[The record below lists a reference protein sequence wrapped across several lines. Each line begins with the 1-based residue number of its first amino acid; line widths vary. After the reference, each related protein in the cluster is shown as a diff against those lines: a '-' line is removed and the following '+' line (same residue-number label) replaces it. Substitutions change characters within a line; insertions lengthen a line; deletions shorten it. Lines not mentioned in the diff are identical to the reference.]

1 MLTLHSL
8 TLDHVAGVDHA
19 HLELPDS
26 GVVVVHGPNEMGKT
40 TLLTAFGLLLSE
52 VGVNSKAARIK
63 ALKSATED
71 VATTVSADMTVAGH
85 RLTILKS
92 FNKSSGRCELI
103 VTSPRR
109 ENLTGRQAAERFAEL
124 LSEGVDTQLIDAL
137 TIRQGASLDI
147 LAATGIPSLEQA
159 LGGDSPADDEAAG
172 AGAAAGTGT
181 ADGAGALIGRITEEY
196 LRYFTPGGRPSKE
209 LKAVTDALAAAEADH
224 DAATGR
230 YTQAQNLI
238 TELEQLTVEKT
249 AVAKQEPVAAEAAVE
264 AEKTLAEGRAAV
276 AELDGLR
283 RTVTA
288 AAGVRDLAD
297 QRARAR
303 ADRISALAD
312 AEKTVAALTVE
323 VQEAEKAAEQEEQT
337 TGDLGKRRSAARRR
351 SRVATAWAARVEALS
366 RRQDAGSRVADL
378 ADRIARATGIADEVR
393 DLKRSVD
400 DSPVT
405 DKVLASLRSAD
416 AALCQAVTV
425 RDAVATTVEV
435 AGPADG
441 TVTVDREPRELVGG
455 SATVHVTGR
464 QEIGLGDWTV
474 TVTPSRDVSEVSEEV
489 TRARADLDRLLAAAG
504 VEDLTAA
511 EAAAAARQDAAEE
524 HREAVL
530 RLTQV
535 TGTGTVDDLR
545 NRHERA
551 AAEVEELGTR
561 ADEALQRIHDED
573 PEGAVVL
580 PGVPGAD
587 TGDEITAT
595 SAELTDEADAALREA
610 ERIQE
615 DITRVTRAGAAV
627 RLEGRKTEL
636 ERATAGRDR
645 LAATLAADREQRDDA
660 SLDSELAEAAT
671 ALAEAR
677 EALAEAE
684 SRTGVIDIG
693 TLTSLAEGATSRMR
707 RLRERAEETGHAV
720 SRVTG
725 ALGEH
730 AGVAEEVEDTRTAV
744 ERAEREHRR
753 VSAQAEAAA
762 LLYSEVQEALA
773 RARERYEAPL
783 RATVERLARTLYGS
797 EVDFEFGDDLGPSR
811 RTLDNVTLDTTQL
824 SGGAREQLSVLT
836 RLAVADLVG
845 GGDAVPVIIDDALG
859 FSDRGRIDRMN
870 VVLDTLGR
878 DHQIIVLTC
887 DLDRFDG
894 ISGATLVPMRQV
906 LAG

>member
-26 GVVVVHGPNEMGKT
+26 GVVVIHGPNEMGKT

-52 VGVNSKAARIK
+52 VGVNSKAAKIK

-92 FNKSSGRCELI
+92 FNKSSGRCELT

-124 LSEGVDTQLIDAL
+124 LSEGVDTRLIDAL

-159 LGGDSPADDEAAG
+159 LGGDSPADAEAS
-172 AGAAAGTGT
+172 GAAAGTGT

-196 LRYFTPGGRPSKE
+196 LRYFTPGGRPSRE
-209 LKAVTDALAAAEADH
+209 LKAVTDALAAAEAEH

-238 TELEQLTVEKT
+238 SELEQLTAEK
-249 AVAKQEPVAAEAAVE
+249 ADVAKQEPVAAEAAVE

-303 ADRISALAD
+303 ADRVSALAD
-312 AEKTVAALTVE
+312 AEKAVAALTVE

-366 RRQDAGSRVADL
+366 RRQDAGTRVTDL

-393 DLKRSVD
+393 ELKRSVD
-400 DSPVT
+400 DNPVT

-416 AALCQAVTV
+416 AALRQAVTV

-441 TVTVDREPRELVGG
+441 TVTVDREPRDLVGG
-455 SATVHVTGR
+455 STTVHVTGR

-474 TVTPSRDVSEVSEEV
+474 TVTPARDVSEVSEDV
-489 TRARADLDRLLAAAG
+489 TRAGAELDRLLAAAG

-511 EAAAAARQDAAEE
+511 EDAAAARQDAVEE

-545 NRHERA
+545 THHERA

-561 ADEALQRIHDED
+561 ADEALQWIHDED
-573 PEGAVVL
+573 PEGTVAL

-595 SAELTDEADAALREA
+595 AAELTDEADAALRET

-645 LAATLAADREQRDDA
+645 LAVTLAADREQRDDA
-660 SLDSELAEAAT
+660 SLDSGLAEAAT

-677 EALAEAE
+677 KALAEAE
-684 SRTGVIDIG
+684 ARTGVIDIG
-693 TLTSLAEGATSRMR
+693 TLTSLAEGAASRIR
-707 RLRERAEETGHAV
+707 RLRERAEEAGHAV

-730 AGVAEEVEDTRTAV
+730 AGVAEEVEDTRTAL

-894 ISGATLVPMRQV
+894 IAGATLVPMRQV

>member
-26 GVVVVHGPNEMGKT
+26 GVVVIHGPNEMGKT

-52 VGVNSKAARIK
+52 VGVNSKAAKIK

-92 FNKSSGRCELI
+92 FNKSSGRCELT

-124 LSEGVDTQLIDAL
+124 LSEGVDTRLIDAL

-159 LGGDSPADDEAAG
+159 LGGDSPADAEAS
-172 AGAAAGTGT
+172 GAAAGTGT

-196 LRYFTPGGRPSKE
+196 LRYFTPGGRPSRE
-209 LKAVTDALAAAEADH
+209 LKAVTDALAAAEAEH

-238 TELEQLTVEKT
+238 SELEQLTAEK
-249 AVAKQEPVAAEAAVE
+249 ADVAKQEPVAAEAAVE

-303 ADRISALAD
+303 ADRVSALAD
-312 AEKTVAALTVE
+312 AEKAVAALTVE

-366 RRQDAGSRVADL
+366 RRQDAGTRVTDL

-393 DLKRSVD
+393 ELKRSVD
-400 DSPVT
+400 DNPVT

-416 AALCQAVTV
+416 AALRQAVTV

-441 TVTVDREPRELVGG
+441 TVTVDREPRDLVGG

-474 TVTPSRDVSEVSEEV
+474 TVTPARDVSEVSEDV
-489 TRARADLDRLLAAAG
+489 TRARAELDRLLAAAG

-511 EAAAAARQDAAEE
+511 EDAAAARQDAAEK

-545 NRHERA
+545 THHERA
-551 AAEVEELGTR
+551 AAEVEEFGTR
-561 ADEALQRIHDED
+561 ADEALQRIRDED
-573 PEGAVVL
+573 PEGTVAL
-580 PGVPGAD
+580 SGVPGAD
-587 TGDEITAT
+587 TGDEITVTA
-595 SAELTDEADAALREA
+595 AELTDEADAALREA

-636 ERATAGRDR
+636 ER
-645 LAATLAADREQRDDA
+645 
-660 SLDSELAEAAT
+660 
-671 ALAEAR
+671 
-677 EALAEAE
+677 
-684 SRTGVIDIG
+684 
-693 TLTSLAEGATSRMR
+693 
-707 RLRERAEETGHAV
+707 
-720 SRVTG
+720 
-725 ALGEH
+725 
-730 AGVAEEVEDTRTAV
+730 
-744 ERAEREHRR
+744 
-753 VSAQAEAAA
+753 
-762 LLYSEVQEALA
+762 
-773 RARERYEAPL
+773 
-783 RATVERLARTLYGS
+783 
-797 EVDFEFGDDLGPSR
+797 
-811 RTLDNVTLDTTQL
+811 
-824 SGGAREQLSVLT
+824 
-836 RLAVADLVG
+836 
-845 GGDAVPVIIDDALG
+845 
-859 FSDRGRIDRMN
+859 
-870 VVLDTLGR
+870 
-878 DHQIIVLTC
+878 
-887 DLDRFDG
+887 
-894 ISGATLVPMRQV
+894 
-906 LAG
+906 

>member
-26 GVVVVHGPNEMGKT
+26 GVVVVHGPNEVGKT

-249 AVAKQEPVAAEAAVE
+249 AVAKQEPVAAEAAVG

-276 AELDGLR
+276 AELDGLH

-425 RDAVATTVEV
+425 RDADATTEEV

-441 TVTVDREPRELVGG
+441 TVTVD
-455 SATVHVTGR
+455 
-464 QEIGLGDWTV
+464 
-474 TVTPSRDVSEVSEEV
+474 
-489 TRARADLDRLLAAAG
+489 
-504 VEDLTAA
+504 
-511 EAAAAARQDAAEE
+511 
-524 HREAVL
+524 
-530 RLTQV
+530 
-535 TGTGTVDDLR
+535 
-545 NRHERA
+545 
-551 AAEVEELGTR
+551 
-561 ADEALQRIHDED
+561 
-573 PEGAVVL
+573 
-580 PGVPGAD
+580 
-587 TGDEITAT
+587 
-595 SAELTDEADAALREA
+595 
-610 ERIQE
+610 
-615 DITRVTRAGAAV
+615 
-627 RLEGRKTEL
+627 
-636 ERATAGRDR
+636 
-645 LAATLAADREQRDDA
+645 
-660 SLDSELAEAAT
+660 
-671 ALAEAR
+671 
-677 EALAEAE
+677 
-684 SRTGVIDIG
+684 
-693 TLTSLAEGATSRMR
+693 
-707 RLRERAEETGHAV
+707 
-720 SRVTG
+720 
-725 ALGEH
+725 
-730 AGVAEEVEDTRTAV
+730 
-744 ERAEREHRR
+744 
-753 VSAQAEAAA
+753 
-762 LLYSEVQEALA
+762 
-773 RARERYEAPL
+773 
-783 RATVERLARTLYGS
+783 
-797 EVDFEFGDDLGPSR
+797 
-811 RTLDNVTLDTTQL
+811 
-824 SGGAREQLSVLT
+824 
-836 RLAVADLVG
+836 
-845 GGDAVPVIIDDALG
+845 
-859 FSDRGRIDRMN
+859 
-870 VVLDTLGR
+870 
-878 DHQIIVLTC
+878 
-887 DLDRFDG
+887 
-894 ISGATLVPMRQV
+894 
-906 LAG
+906 

>member
-19 HLELPDS
+19 HLDLPDN

-52 VGVNSKAARIK
+52 VGVNSKAAKVK

-85 RLTILKS
+85 RLTVLKS
-92 FNKSSGRCELI
+92 FNKGSGRCELT

-124 LSEGVDTQLIDAL
+124 LAEGVDSSLIDAL
-137 TIRQGASLDI
+137 TIEQGASLDI

-159 LGGDSPADDEAAG
+159 LGGDSPADTEASGGG
-172 AGAAAGTGT
+172 AGAGTGT
-181 ADGAGALIGRITEEY
+181 ADGAGALIGRITDEY
-196 LRYFTPGGRPSKE
+196 LKYFTRTGKTTGE
-209 LKAVTDALAAAEADH
+209 LQKAEKALAAAKDAE
-224 DAATGR
+224 DAAEAR
-230 YTQAQNLI
+230 YTQAQSLI
-238 TELEQLTVEKT
+238 AELERLTAEK
-249 AVAKQEPVAAEAAVE
+249 AALAKQEPVAAEAAVE

-276 AELDGLR
+276 AELDELR
-283 RTVTA
+283 KTVVA

-303 ADRISALAD
+303 ADRVSALAD
-312 AEKTVAALTVE
+312 AEKTVADLTVE
-323 VQEAEKAAEQEEQT
+323 VQEAEKAAEQETQT
-337 TGDLGKRRSAARRR
+337 TGDLQKKLSGARRR

-366 RRQDAGSRVADL
+366 RRQGAETRVKEL
-378 ADRIARATGIADEVR
+378 ADRIARATGISDEVR
-393 DLKRSVD
+393 ELKKSVD
-400 DSPVT
+400 DNPVT
-405 DKVLASLRSAD
+405 DKVLASLRAAD
-416 AALCQAVTV
+416 AALRQAVTV

-441 TVTVDREPRELVGG
+441 AVTVDEESRDLVDGVT
-455 SATVHVTGR
+455 TVHVTGR
-464 QEIGLGDWTV
+464 QKIGLGDWTV
-474 TVTPSRDVSEVSEEV
+474 TVTPAREVSEVSEDV
-489 TRARADLDRLLAAAG
+489 TRAGAELDRLLAAAG
-504 VEDLTAA
+504 TEDLAAA
-511 EAAAAARQDAAEE
+511 EDAAAARQVAVEK

-530 RLTQV
+530 RLAQI
-535 TGTGTVDDLR
+535 TGSDTVDDLR
-545 NRHERA
+545 TQYDRVS
-551 AAEVEELGTR
+551 AEVEALTTR
-561 ADEALQRIHDED
+561 ADEALEQIRAED
-573 PEGAVVL
+573 PGGAVEL
-580 PGVPGAD
+580 PGVSGSD
-587 TGDEITAT
+587 SDDGTTAT
-595 SAELTDEADAALREA
+595 VTELTDAAAAAGREA

-627 RLEGRKTEL
+627 RLEGRKAEL
-636 ERATAGRDR
+636 ERVTAGHDR
-645 LAATLAADREQRDDA
+645 LAAALAADREERDDA
-660 SLDSELAEAAT
+660 ALETAVTEAVT
-671 ALAEAR
+671 ALAEAQ
-677 EALAEAE
+677 ADLAEVE
-684 SRTGVIDIG
+684 ERTGDIDLETI
-693 TLTSLAEGATSRMR
+693 TSLAEGAASRVR
-707 RLRERAEETGHAV
+707 RLRERAEEAGHSVA
-720 SRVTG
+720 RVTG

-730 AGVAEEVEDTRTAV
+730 AGVAEDVANARTV
-744 ERAEREHRR
+744 LKRAMREHER
-753 VSAQAEAAA
+753 VSSQAEAAA
-762 LLYSEVQEALA
+762 LLYREVQEALA
-773 RARERYEAPL
+773 RARRRYEAPL

-797 EVDFEFGDDLGPSR
+797 QVDFEFSDDLGPSR
-811 RTLDNVTLDTTQL
+811 RTLDNVTLDTDQL

-870 VVLDTLGR
+870 VVLDRLGR

-894 ISGATLVPMRQV
+894 IAGATLVPMQQV